1 MRIHFIAIGGAAMH
15 NLAMAVATK
24 AGYIVTGSDDEIFD
38 PARTHLQEAGLLPE
52 EMGWH
57 PEKITSDIDAII
69 LGMHAREDNPELVR
83 ARELGIKIYSFPE
96 YLYEQT
102 KDKIRIV
109 VGGSHGKTSTTS
121 MILYVLQHL
130 GIEADYMVGAQIEGF
145 ERMVRLSDT
154 AKYAVF
160 EGDEYLTSPL
170 DLRSKFLWYHPH
182 VAILTGIAWDHINV
196 FPTFEGYVDTFR
208 KFVDGIEEN
217 GTFIYYKHD
226 ANLCEIASQ
235 ARPDIQLVPY
245 EAYNNSTP
253 SYTTPHNA
261 TPFKIFGRHNMEN
274 LQAAALACQQ
284 IGVKLED
291 FYREISTFTGAS
303 NRLEL
308 IDEIGTNVAYK
319 DFAHS
324 PSKLRATVNAVRER
338 YPEKQLVA
346 AMELHTFSSLM
357 ADFLPQYEG
366 CMAQADVALV
376 YFNPKV
382 IEHKRLTP
390 ITAEEVRKAF
400 GTENVE
406 VFTDSQL
413 LQERLRSLT
422 YDNTALLM
430 MTSGTFDGVNIP
442 EFAKELIS
450 SNKVNSKK
458 KQAKLPYT
466 HCLNCGAELQ
476 GKYCHVCGQEATSKT
491 PTVGAFLVEY
501 ANHAFIWDSNFFK
514 TLWNLISRPGYLT
527 KEFIAGKFASHEHP
541 LKLNMF
547 LLFVLITL
555 FVFFAG
561 TEKMS
566 NSVHNLTHSESVR
579 PGIQLEFLIKNGYTE
594 RINESPRDTVHLL
607 APLFLVERYPEVL
620 SNIETIEDT
629 DGKGLDKWI
638 AVLPHVLIEDSIV
651 MLDESGYYRFNQ
663 QSKAGENELKM
674 VNTVWSEMVKLIAKY
689 FPLLI
694 LFTAP
699 FLAIALGIVQRKS
712 RIPRIHHFIFAL
724 HYTAF
729 LELLM
734 ICIFLLHLTLSPPM
748 EWLQWVM
755 IIGSCVYLTIAFR
768 NVYGTTTWTMA
779 ALKALF
785 TSVVYVLIGM
795 AIFFVIFIV
804 ACFITANNAMIS

>member
-24 AGYIVTGSDDEIFD
+24 AGYVVTGSDDEIFD

-196 FPTFEGYVDTFR
+196 FPTFDGYVDTFR

-217 GTFIYYKHD
+217 GTFIYYKND
-226 ANLCEIASQ
+226 SNLCEIASQ
-235 ARPDIQLVPY
+235 ARKDIQVIPY
-245 EAYNNSTP
+245 EAYQGDVRMR
-253 SYTTPHNA
+253 
-261 TPFKIFGRHNMEN
+261 IFGRHNMEN
-274 LQAAALACQQ
+274 LQAAALACEQ
-284 IGVKLED
+284 IGIKRED
-291 FYREISTFTGAS
+291 FYREIATFTGAS

-308 IDEIGTNVAYK
+308 IDEIGNNVAYK

-450 SNKVNSKK
+450 SNKDKDNSKK
-458 KQAKLPYT
+458 DQSQIPYT
-466 HCLNCGAELQ
+466 HCLNCGAKLQ
-476 GKYCHVCGQEATSKT
+476 GKFCHVCGQEATSKT

-501 ANHAFIWDSNFFK
+501 ANHAFIWDSNFLK

-561 TEKMS
+561 TEQVNNK
-566 NSVHNLTHSESVR
+566 VHNITNNEAVLAGLNV
-579 PGIQLEFLIKNGYTE
+579 EFMIDNGELDTTLL
-594 RINESPRDTVHLL
+594 SPQDTVQLL
-607 APLFLVERYPEVL
+607 APLYFAKQHPGFISCLD
-620 SNIETIEDT
+620 TIEYTNDS
-629 DGKGLDKWI
+629 GLDKWI
-638 AVLPHVLIEDSIV
+638 AVIPHTFIEDSIV
-651 MLDESGYYRFNQ
+651 VEYESTCYRFNP
-663 QSKAGENELKM
+663 ELKAAQTGLM
-674 VNTVWSEMVKLIAKY
+674 LITSIAQELVDLIARY
-689 FPLLI
+689 FPLLV

-699 FLAIALGIVQRKS
+699 FLAMSLRLVQRKN
-712 RIPRIHHFIFAL
+712 RLPRIHHFIFAL

-729 LELLM
+729 LEVIM
-734 ICIFLLHLTLSPPM
+734 ICIFLLHLTVSPPM
-748 EWLQWVM
+748 WLLECGMV
-755 IIGSCVYLTIAFR
+755 IGSCLYLTIAFR
-768 NVYGTTTWTMA
+768 NVYGTSTWTKAM
-779 ALKALF
+779 LKALF
-785 TSVVYVLIGM
+785 TSVVYVLIGLGVFLGILIV
-795 AIFFVIFIV
+795 AFFVAI
-804 ACFITANNAMIS
+804 NNALIS